1 MLADSGVAKS
11 AVVEHPH
18 NSMIT
23 TVLQCT
29 AHLRPIDGLHHSLG
43 ISVAP
48 VLLHQQPALPPGLGP
63 PGLGPA
69 TPATTTPT
77 ESDNIDRP
85 GVTRLKQALKE
96 KEKKLLFDDPLK
108 VLDQREAVLVAQ
120 MKTGHSQPVAE
131 VFADMMT
138 IANSRRRLKE
148 KARLEEAGGEIADRL
163 AQRLKKMAEE
173 DGVPSYLLP

>member
-48 VLLHQQPALPPGLGP
+48 VLLHQHPALPPS
-63 PGLGPA
+63 LGPA

-85 GVTRLKQALKE
+85 GDARLKQALKE
-96 KEKKLLFDDPLK
+96 KEKKLLFDDSLK

-138 IANSRRRLKE
+138 IANSRRQLKE
-148 KARLEEAGGEIADRL
+148 KARLEEAGGKIADGL
-163 AQRLKKMAEE
+163 AQRLKKTAEE
-173 DGVPSYLLP
+173 DGVPPYLLP